1 MTGHIRMRLV
11 RRIATT
17 AAVASASI
25 SAAAGIAVAGTGS
38 AAGTAVTSRYV
49 ALGDSYASGTGL
61 NDQQDSQ
68 CARSI
73 RSYPALLAQVNK
85 SSFKNA
91 TCTGATTRSIWNHE
105 GSKPPQ
111 ANSLSADTTLVTL
124 TIGGNDIGFTEII
137 ATCMSRAA
145 KDRNGN
151 PCQNHY
157 GDQLR
162 QRIEK
167 LSPRIGAVLQDI
179 KRRSP
184 RARVVVVGYPSLLP
198 ANGAA
203 CKWESVP
210 FAKGDIPYLDRTV
223 FQLNEMLRQQAAW
236 NSTTYVDLYTATRGK
251 DMCQP
256 AGSRFIEPVMP
267 FGALSAHP
275 NGTGHLLMTAQIRR
289 SIG

>member
-1 MTGHIRMRLV
+1 MTGHIRMRFA

-17 AAVASASI
+17 AAVVSASI
-25 SAAAGIAVAGTGS
+25 SATAGLAIAGTGS
-38 AAGTAVTSRYV
+38 TAGTAVTSRYV
-49 ALGDSYASGTGL
+49 ALGDSYASGSGL
-61 NDQQDSQ
+61 SGQQDSQ
-68 CARSI
+68 CARSN
-73 RSYPALLAQVNK
+73 RSYPALLALVYK

-91 TCTGATTRSIWNHE
+91 TCTGATTRSIWNHQ

-124 TIGGNDIGFTEII
+124 TIGGNDIGFSEII
-137 ATCMSRAA
+137 ATCISGATNN
-145 KDRNGN
+145 RNGN
-151 PCQNHY
+151 PCEKYY

-184 RARVVVVGYPSLLP
+184 RARVLLVGYPSLLP
-198 ANGAA
+198 ANGAD

-236 NSTTYVDLYTATRGK
+236 NSTTYVDLYTATKGA

-256 AGSRFIEPVMP
+256 ANKRFIEPVMP
-267 FGALSAHP
+267 LGAKSAHP
-275 NGTGHLLMTAQIRR
+275 NLTGHVMMTAFIKRT
-289 SIG
+289 IG